1 MKKEQDQQR
10 VRFYEIGQTAEP
22 VMRGGN
28 HYGSLRPSIRSIAS
42 RLSAGAAVF
51 FCKTASAHCG
61 RLLFDVEELLFA
73 PSARVFLQKTRCEF
87 GMSAGSSISTR
98 G

>member
-28 HYGSLRPSIRSIAS
+28 HYGCPHPNIKSIAS
-42 RLSAGAAVF
+42 RLSAGRQA
-51 FCKTASAHCG
+51 
-61 RLLFDVEELLFA
+61 
-73 PSARVFLQKTRCEF
+73 FLQNLKRTLRTAA
-87 GMSAGSSISTR
+87 S
-98 G
+98 

>member
-28 HYGSLRPSIRSIAS
+28 HYGSLRPNIKSIAS
-42 RLSAGAAVF
+42 RLSAGRQ
-51 FCKTASAHCG
+51 S
-61 RLLFDVEELLFA
+61 
-73 PSARVFLQKTRCEF
+73 FLQNLKRTLRTAA
-87 GMSAGSSISTR
+87 S
-98 G
+98 